1 MPLPTHDLILL
12 LLASLAAG
20 ALNAVA
26 GGGSF
31 LTFPALVLAG
41 VPPLIANA
49 TNTVALLPATFTSA
63 WIYRDDLAAARG
75 QVPLWRFIGVSFIG
89 GALGSLLLLC
99 TPEKLFEAIVPWL
112 LAFATAVFAFG
123 KLLSAWLRS
132 RMHMSLAA
140 LIAMQFLIGL
150 YGGYFGGGIGILM
163 LAMLGLYGMTD
174 LHAMNGVK
182 TLLSGCMNLVAAA
195 VFIIAGAVWWRE
207 AGLMFCAAMAGGV
220 IGPWLARRV
229 PMAALRAFVIAV
241 GVTMTVYFF
250 LRR

>member
-1 MPLPTHDLILL
+1 MPLTTHDLILL
-12 LLASLAAG
+12 LVASLAAG

-63 WIYRDDLAAARG
+63 WIYRDDLAAARA
-75 QVPLWRFIGVSFIG
+75 QVPLRRFIAVSFVG
-89 GALGSLLLLC
+89 GAAGSLLLLC
-99 TPEKLFEAIVPWL
+99 TPEKLFEEIVPWL
-112 LAFATAVFAFG
+112 LLFATVVFAFG
-123 KLLSAWLRS
+123 KPLSAWLRA
-132 RMHMSLAA
+132 RMQLSLAA
-140 LIAMQFLIGL
+140 LIAVQFLIGI

-163 LAMLGLYGMTD
+163 LAMLGLYGMAD

-182 TLLSGCMNLVAAA
+182 TLLSGCMNLVAST
-195 VFIIAGAVWWRE
+195 VFIGAGAVWWRE
-207 AGLMFCAAMAGGV
+207 AGLMFFAAMAGGV

-229 PMAALRAFVIAV
+229 PPAALRSFVVAV
-241 GVTMTVYFF
+241 GAAMTAYFF